1 MLQITKDKVKTC
13 HKIIKTTRD
22 KRPQVELTKYNEIF
36 NPSGDVSSKKSRFH
50 Y

>member
-1 MLQITKDKVKTC
+1 MTN
-13 HKIIKTTRD
+13 RD
-22 KRPQVELTKYNEIF
+22 KRPQVQLTNYNDIF